1 MSENITGNIN
11 ISQGNMQEVV
21 DEVIKWTSNNKMEL
35 NSKKTKDMWICF
47 SNKIPEPPAL
57 FCGTETIERVETF
70 KLQGVWQQNNL
81 KWNTHVHQTVRK
93 ACKKLF
99 HLRECRRSNNC
110 SL

>member
-57 FCGTETIERVETF
+57 FCGTEIIERVETF
-70 KLQGVWQQNNL
+70 KLLGVWQQNNL
-81 KWNTHVHQTVRK
+81 T
-93 ACKKLF
+93 
-99 HLRECRRSNNC
+99 
-110 SL
+110 